1 MIITGSDDGTMNVP
15 EWRENLRFAASL
27 QDAIEQD
34 TPELTRPI
42 FFCYRK
48 YNMDLTTGSLLL
60 EVGSNANTLDES
72 VYTAEL
78 VGKSLARMLN
88 ENREA
93 SPETAPNG

>member
-1 MIITGSDDGTMNVP
+1 MP
-15 EWRENLRFAASL
+15 ASL

-93 SPETAPNG
+93 SPKTAPNG